1 MTELKQESHSK
12 TFEVLL
18 SKTHACVVLCLY
30 SLLFCN
36 ALRNTFL
43 PFPLLTFFF
52 LPISPFCSPF
62 MTLCGFSNL
71 VPNAGPSAGPNV
83 SLLTPFSIRPRS
95 LNVLSHSRNS
105 AESLV
110 LTSFLGP
117 FDYSGVKI
125 EMRAERK
132 ETGPTDHDPRSEK
145 TGVCVCFSLTLKM
158 KWISSKQD

>member
-1 MTELKQESHSK
+1 MPVLFYVCTRCCFAMHSV
-12 TFEVLL
+12 TL
-18 SKTHACVVLCLY
+18 SFHFPS
-30 SLLFCN
+30 SL
-36 ALRNTFL
+36 
-43 PFPLLTFFF
+43 FFF

-62 MTLCGFSNL
+62 TTLCGFSNL

-83 SLLTPFSIRPRS
+83 SLLTPFSIRPRT
-95 LNVLSHSRNS
+95 LNVLSHSTNS

-132 ETGPTDHDPRSEK
+132 ETGPTDHDPRCQSEK
-145 TGVCVCFSLTLKM
+145 TGVCVCVCFSLTLKM